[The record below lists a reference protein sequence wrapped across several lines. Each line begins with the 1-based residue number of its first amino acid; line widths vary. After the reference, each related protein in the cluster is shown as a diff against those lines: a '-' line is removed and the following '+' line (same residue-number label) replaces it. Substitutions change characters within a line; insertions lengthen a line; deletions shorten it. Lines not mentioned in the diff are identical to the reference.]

1 MAKLRPPSGPAAPAD
16 LLSFN
21 AAKWGDGDEAVRTQK
36 RARLAWLA
44 ANPGRGLPIGR
55 RGDVLGVLQDAVRLL
70 GGFDPATKVVSECE
84 AAPPAG

>member
-44 ANPGRGLPIGR
+44 ANPGRRLPIGR
-55 RGDVLGVLQDAVRLL
+55 HGDVLDVLQDAVRLL
-70 GGFDPATKVVSECE
+70 GGFDPAIKVVSESE